1 MLPVLEKL
9 SNSHPTFWRDAHL
22 FFHMI
27 RQFAAGFLER
37 MLDGVDPAT
46 AESNWIAGIK
56 SSPDVRRATAILI
69 DAASSRGDAVG
80 EMARRIQRKYP
91 TKSKPIQEDVEEFTF
106 EQ

>member
-1 MLPVLEKL
+1 
-9 SNSHPTFWRDAHL
+9 
-22 FFHMI
+22 MI

-56 SSPDVRRATAILI
+56 SAPDVRRATAVLV

-91 TKSKPIQEDVEEFTF
+91 TKSKPIQEDVEDFTF